1 MNRVKGPGEAR
12 EMAVSGKDDQT
23 AIETIT
29 SKYERGDASQLVP
42 FLQDIQKEIGYLSE
56 PALRAANDFL
66 AVPLSRVYA
75 VATFYKAF
83 SLTPRGD
90 TILKV
95 CVGTTCHIRGAMLV
109 IDDIEN
115 AFGVLPGQT
124 TEDLR
129 YSVETVG
136 CVGACAL
143 SPVVIADDQYLTGVK
158 PGTIEGRLEKVRQP

>member
-1 MNRVKGPGEAR
+1 
-12 EMAVSGKDDQT
+12 MALSGRDDQT
-23 AIETIT
+23 VIETIS
-29 SKYERGDASQLVP
+29 SKYARGDASQLVP
-42 FLQDIQKEIGYLSE
+42 YLQDVQKEIGYLSE
-56 PALRAANDFL
+56 PAIRAATDFL

-83 SLTPRGD
+83 SLSPRGD

-109 IDDIEN
+109 VDDIQK
-115 AFGVLPGQT
+115 AIGVLPGET
-124 TEDLR
+124 TADRR

-143 SPVVIADDQYLTGVK
+143 SPVVIAGDQYLTGVK
-158 PGTIEGRLEKVRQP
+158 PGTIEGRLEKARQP